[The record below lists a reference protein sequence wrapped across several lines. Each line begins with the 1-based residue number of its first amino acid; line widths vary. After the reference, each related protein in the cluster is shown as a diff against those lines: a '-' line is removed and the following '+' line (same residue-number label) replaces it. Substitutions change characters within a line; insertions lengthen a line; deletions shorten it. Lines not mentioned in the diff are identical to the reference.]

1 MPNWVYNSISVE
13 EQYADKLKE
22 IAKVGLARYYK
33 PMPDELQGTTSPQ
46 RVDTPDD
53 LIEVTRLT
61 ELYGCADWYTWA
73 NRNWGTKWGCC
84 ENDYNDGVYTYST
97 AWSPLDGEILYLL
110 SQDIPNFHYTWEE
123 EQGFGQEFEV
133 VDGELML
140 TLEWEIPNFEET
152 EHNSIWRL
160 THRHESLEGTFEVG
174 YYEDGILTEFLSTD
188 YDEAVQVFEG
198 NLIEFVNRSR
208 KDYE

>member
-22 IAKVGLARYYK
+22 ISKVGLARYYK
-33 PMPDELQGTTSPQ
+33 PMPEELQGTTSPQ

-53 LIEVTRLT
+53 LLEVTRLN

-84 ENDYNDGVYTYST
+84 DGYCTEDGGVYTYST

-133 VDGELML
+133 VDGEVML
-140 TLEWEIPNFEET
+140 VMEWDIPDFQQTENDSIYRLPERYESPQGVFEA
-152 EHNSIWRL
+152 
-160 THRHESLEGTFEVG
+160 G
-174 YYEDGILTEFLSTD
+174 YYCDGQLNEFLSTD
-188 YDEAVQVFEG
+188 YDEAVKIVEGYEQVSS
-198 NLIEFVNRSR
+198 I
-208 KDYE
+208 

>member
-22 IAKVGLARYYK
+22 IANVGLARYYK
-33 PMPDELQGTTSPQ
+33 PMPEDLQGTTSPQ

-84 ENDYNDGVYTYST
+84 ENEYEDGVYRYQT
-97 AWSPLDGEILYLL
+97 AWSPLDEELLYLL
-110 SQDIPNFHYTWEE
+110 SQDIPNFHYFWEE
-123 EQGFGQEFEV
+123 EQGFGQEFDV
-133 VDGELML
+133 VDGEFML
-140 TLEWEIPNFEET
+140 VMEWDIPDFQET
-152 EHNSIWRL
+152 EHESIYRL
-160 THRHESLEGTFEVG
+160 SERYESPQGVFEAG
-174 YYEDGILTEFLSTD
+174 YYLDAYLYEFLSTD
-188 YDEAVQVFEG
+188 FDEAVKIVQE
-198 NLIEFVNRSR
+198 NE
-208 KDYE
+208 